1 MKKVM
6 KCGINNMEEK
16 VRQII
21 ENVLHISRE
30 DYKNTD
36 RFEKDLECDSLDIID
51 LVIQCEIGF
60 NISVPDDEVVKII
73 TVQDLIDCVS
83 KHCN

>member
-1 MKKVM
+1 MKKVT

-16 VRQII
+16 VKQII
-21 ENVLHISRE
+21 ESVLYISRE

-36 RFEKDLECDSLDIID
+36 RFEKDLECDSIDIID
-51 LVIQCEIGF
+51 LIIQCEMEF